1 MDSRI
6 GGVDIE
12 RDGQIIKYIKHMSK
26 LKIVKGIIYGLITA
40 LGGVAVILG
49 ELDDSPGLGG
59 IGLIMIGVSIYLNIR
74 NSDTEVNS

>member
-1 MDSRI
+1 
-6 GGVDIE
+6 
-12 RDGQIIKYIKHMSK
+12 MSK

-40 LGGVAVILG
+40 LGGVAVVLG

-59 IGLIMIGVSIYLNIR
+59 IGLIMIGVSIYLNIK